1 MEKVVRISTTISHE
15 QSRIDDIRKMSPDD
29 RVLLL
34 LKMQRKFYGWDTNNK
49 IKRVATI
56 RRIAHE

>member
-1 MEKVVRISTTISHE
+1 MEKVVRISTTATHE
-15 QSRIDDIRKMSPDD
+15 KTRIDDIQKIPPNE

-49 IKRVATI
+49 IKRIATI
-56 RRIAHE
+56 RRIAQ